1 MPEEKKITKQ
11 SCSKKFMKEFFEKGL
26 EEKTIS
32 KNAFNK
38 WKKTV
43 KAIEEGEGE
52 QKEKYKKI
60 QEAFYTT
67 FIKSA
72 KKEVKKSAHPI
83 YDMFNEIG
91 KQKEV

>member
-1 MPEEKKITKQ
+1 MPEGKNITKQ

-26 EEKTIS
+26 QDKTVS
-32 KNAFNK
+32 KKAFSE
-38 WKKTV
+38 WKRTV
-43 KAIEEGEGE
+43 KAIELGEGTG
-52 QKEKYKKI
+52 KEKYKQI

-91 KQKEV
+91 K